1 MKKIFTLFSAAFM
14 MIAVD
19 AQTTMTLSQ
28 TNDDTFPEQTVT
40 VNACMD
46 NTNAMTRVFDLTDYG
61 ITGNFIATEVDA
73 AAVFQPNSSAEV
85 TIWNLPGWTE
95 FPDHIPLEDFIPTD
109 YYFYYGNTSPGA
121 NQVWGWVTFDD
132 FSDDQTPLTPDT
144 QFAVV
149 ITGEISN
156 EDVGFAGS
164 VIPLYTEAIDGYT
177 KSSFFGGPTT
187 GCYADTAGFVSRMD
201 VINEADMGGTHLSI
215 TGEVE
220 GLGLIS
226 LDSRALSVY
235 PNPATDV
242 LNIDLGSNKVAESIE
257 IVNLTGQSVMKS
269 KAVEALDVSSLA
281 PGVYIVRVKDADN
294 VTHMTRIVKK

>member
-28 TNDDTFPEQTVT
+28 TNDDTFPGESVS
-40 VNACMD
+40 VLSCPD

-61 ITGNFIATEVDA
+61 ITGNFIATEVEA
-73 AAVFQPNSSAEV
+73 AAVFQPNSYAQVS
-85 TIWNLPGWTE
+85 IWNLPAWTE
-95 FPDHIPLEDFIPTD
+95 FPDHIPHEDFIATD
-109 YYFYYGNTSPGA
+109 YDFYYGNNSS
-121 NQVWGWVTFDD
+121 NQVWDWVTFEDY
-132 FSDDQTPLTPDT
+132 SDDQTPLTPDT

-149 ITGEISN
+149 MTGYISN
-156 EDVGFAGS
+156 SDVGFAES
-164 VIPLYTEAIDGYT
+164 VIPLYTEATDGYT

-201 VINEADMGGTHLSI
+201 VVGQADLGGTHLSI

-220 GLGLIS
+220 GLGLVS

>member
-1 MKKIFTLFSAAFM
+1 MKKIFTLFSAAIM

-28 TNDDTFPEQTVT
+28 TNDDVVPESTGILACT
-40 VNACMD
+40 DFVNAYM
-46 NTNAMTRVFDLTDYG
+46 RLFDLSDYG
-61 ITGNFIATEVDA
+61 ITGNFTPTQVDA
-73 AAVFQPNSSAEV
+73 AAIIWNGGYAEA
-85 TIWNLPGWTE
+85 TIWNVPGVDYPE
-95 FPDHIPLEDFIPTD
+95 SIPQEDFVATD
-109 YYFYYGNTSPGA
+109 FYGYYGNNSG
-121 NQVWGWVTFDD
+121 QRVWCWVTFETFDEIEA
-132 FSDDQTPLTPDT
+132 PLTPDT

-149 ITGEISN
+149 LTGYISTAD
-156 EDVGFAGS
+156 EGWAESFYPLSSEGGF
-164 VIPLYTEAIDGYT
+164 V
-177 KSSFFGGPTT
+177 KSSYFGGPTS
-187 GCYADTAGFVSRMD
+187 GCIAVDEEVVTRLDVAGFPEYGATLLTV
-201 VINEADMGGTHLSI
+201 
-215 TGEVE
+215 TGEAE
-220 GLGLIS
+220 GLGLVS